1 MPASYPNSQRQSW
14 TAPRLLREFARQ
26 AKEAHDGYR
35 GERGLRTMKELAI
48 AAITL
53 IVWKKESA
61 RTVSWAECRDKKWSG
76 IEPRGRFFS

>member
-1 MPASYPNSQRQSW
+1 MGWKGCLRTARDITEQSLGSYLNRW
-14 TAPRLLREFARQ
+14 V
-26 AKEAHDGYR
+26 DGYR